1 MYKLRRPVFLMVLN
15 RSERCFKASKKT
27 LIRILSSIFSSS
39 DIDDVEYSTHTKHT
53 KHTKP
58 KRVRF
63 YYKVTI
69 LHPSKKYQL
78 TPRLINKCWWSNFH
92 YDEFLN
98 NALIQKIA
106 DLKIK

>member
-1 MYKLRRPVFLMVLN
+1 MVLN

-39 DIDDVEYSTHTKHT
+39 YFDDVEYSQQKS
-53 KHTKP
+53 

-63 YYKVTI
+63 NYKVTI
-69 LHPSKKYQL
+69 LHPSKKYKL
-78 TPRLINKCWWSNFH
+78 SPRLINKCWWSNFD

-106 DLKIK
+106 YLKIK

>member
-1 MYKLRRPVFLMVLN
+1 MVLN

-39 DIDDVEYSTHTKHT
+39 DIDDVEYSKHT
-53 KHTKP
+53 NHTKP

-78 TPRLINKCWWSNFH
+78 TPRLINKCWWSKFD
-92 YDEFLN
+92 YKEFLN